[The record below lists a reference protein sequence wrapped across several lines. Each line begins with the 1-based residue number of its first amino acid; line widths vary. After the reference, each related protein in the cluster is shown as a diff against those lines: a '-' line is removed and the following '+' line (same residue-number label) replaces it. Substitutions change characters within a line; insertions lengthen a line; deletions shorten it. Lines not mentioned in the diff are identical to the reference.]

1 MKENKN
7 ILIVEDDLS
16 LGFLLMEYLE
26 SEGYPVKWCRDGD
39 TGLIAFKRQRFGLCI
54 LDIMMPHTDGFSL
67 AHSLKK
73 ENADTPFLFL
83 TARTMKS
90 DKLRGYALGAE
101 DYITK
106 PFDEEELLCKI
117 KVILRRTAG
126 LPQKEAPTQFSIGRY
141 FFDYNLHELRLESK
155 CRRLTEKENEV
166 LRLLCLH
173 KNQILRREEAVEKIY
188 GQYDYFYGR
197 SFDVFISR
205 LRKFLSQDPDV
216 VIENVFKVGFILKI
230 VAS

>member
-1 MKENKN
+1 MKEQKN

-39 TGLIAFKRQRFGLCI
+39 SGLLAFKKQRFGLCI
-54 LDIMMPHTDGFSL
+54 LDVMMPHMDGFSL
-67 AHSLKK
+67 AYRLKK

-83 TARTMKS
+83 TARTMKR
-90 DKLRGYALGAE
+90 DRLRGYAVGAE

-117 KVILRRTAG
+117 KVILRRTAE
-126 LPQKEAPTQFSIGRY
+126 LPRETAPTQFSIGEY
-141 FFDYNLHELRLESK
+141 AFDYNLQELRLYDAV
-155 CRRLTEKENEV
+155 RRLTEKENEV

-173 KNQILRREEAVEKIY
+173 QNQILRREEAVEKIY
-188 GQYDYFYGR
+188 GQYDYFHGR
-197 SFDVFISR
+197 SFDVYISR
-205 LRKFLSQDPDV
+205 LRKFLCQDPDV
-216 VIENVFKVGFILKI
+216 AIENVFKVGFILK
-230 VAS
+230 VEAG

>member
-39 TGLIAFKRQRFGLCI
+39 TGLLAFKKQPFGLCI
-54 LDIMMPHTDGFSL
+54 LDVMIPHTDGFSL
-67 AHSLKK
+67 AYNLKK
-73 ENADTPFLFL
+73 ENAGTPFLFL
-83 TARTMKS
+83 TARTMKQ
-90 DKLRGYALGAE
+90 DRLRGYAIGAE

-117 KVILRRTAG
+117 RVILRRTAE
-126 LPQKEAPTQFSIGRY
+126 LPQKELPTQFSIGRY
-141 FFDYNLHELRLESK
+141 SFDYNLHELRLDGK
-155 CRRLTEKENEV
+155 ARRLTEKENEV
-166 LRLLCLH
+166 LRLLCLNQ
-173 KNQILRREEAVEKIY
+173 NQILRREEAVEKIY
-188 GQYDYFYGR
+188 GQCDYFYGR

-205 LRKFLSQDPDV
+205 LRKFLSQDPNV
-216 VIENVFKVGFILKI
+216 AIENVFKVGFILK
-230 VAS
+230 VAAD